1 MRMILKVSESLP
13 FYWRLTNEGIP
24 PQGIPDRMPFSL
36 EYNDGLLVQSRTPE
50 LLDSLEHIYNL
61 DYNIGY
67 IQEGYEIAKGYFE
80 DFREYL
86 LQQVQASGPNLEIVE
101 IGCGGATLLRELATL
116 GHNVTGVDPSPVSI
130 RASQRYDLKLVPDF
144 FTSETEIGTP
154 DLIYHM
160 DVLEHVENPIS
171 FLVAQRT
178 KMKPGAK
185 LVISVPDAT
194 ESLELGDL
202 SICMHQHLQYFT
214 RQSLVS
220 TVEQAGFIVDHVTQA
235 KFGGSLYL
243 TAQASNGQTQ
253 SRTRARPQVLDF
265 DRFIESR
272 DLFNKNFR
280 RDMEDFGEVAFY
292 VPLRAMPY
300 LYTRSNALSEG
311 SVRFF
316 DDTKHWHGCHF
327 DGSSVEIE
335 NISDF
340 IKNPPP
346 VVYIMS
352 LTFGD
357 LIEERIMSSM
367 AGSVVVRQLRHVL
380 NQGQH

>member
-1 MRMILKVSESLP
+1 MIFKVSESLP
-13 FYWRLTNEGIP
+13 FYWRLTNEVSP
-24 PQGIPDRMPFSL
+24 PRGIPDRMTFSL
-36 EYNDGLLVQSRTPE
+36 EYKDGLLVQSRTPE

-67 IQEGYEIAKGYFE
+67 IQDGYDIAQGYFE

-130 RASQRYDLKLVPDF
+130 RASQRYNLKLVADF

-154 DLIYHM
+154 DLVYHM
-160 DVLEHVENPIS
+160 DVLEHVENPIG
-171 FLVAQRT
+171 FLAAQRT

-185 LVISVPDAT
+185 LVVSVPDAT

-220 TVEQAGFIVDHVTQA
+220 IVEQAGFIVDHVTQA
-235 KFGGSLYL
+235 NFGGSLYL
-243 TAQASNGQTQ
+243 TAHVSNSQIPPN
-253 SRTRARPQVLDF
+253 TRSRPQILDF
-265 DRFIESR
+265 DRFIQSR
-272 DLFNKNFR
+272 DLFDRNLK
-280 RDMEDFGEVAFY
+280 RDMQDFGEVAFY

-300 LYTRSNALSEG
+300 LYTGISDLSEDKI
-311 SVRFF
+311 RFF
-316 DDTKHWHGCHF
+316 DDTEHWYGCHF
-327 DGSSVEIE
+327 DGSSVPIE
-335 NISDF
+335 NISDL
-340 IKNPPP
+340 IRKPPP
-346 VVYIMS
+346 IVYIMS

-357 LIEERIMSSM
+357 LIEERIMSSI
-367 AGSVVVRQLRHVL
+367 AGSVVIRQLRYIL

>member
-1 MRMILKVSESLP
+1 MILRVSESLP
-13 FYWRLTNEGIP
+13 FYWRLTNEVIP
-24 PQGIPDRMPFSL
+24 PEGIPDRMPFSL
-36 EYNDGLLVQSRTPE
+36 EYKDGLLVQSRTRE

-67 IQEGYEIAKGYFE
+67 IQDGYEIAKGYFE

-86 LQQVQASGPNLEIVE
+86 LEQVQASGPNLEIVE

-130 RASQRYDLKLVPDF
+130 RASQKYNLKLVPDF
-144 FTSETEIGTP
+144 FTSETEIGAP
-154 DLIYHM
+154 DLVYHM

-214 RQSLVS
+214 RESLVN
-220 TVEQAGFIVDHVTQA
+220 TVEKAGFIVDHITQA
-235 KFGGSLYL
+235 NFGGSLYL
-243 TAQASNGQTQ
+243 TAHASNHQTQ
-253 SRTRARPQVLDF
+253 PNTQLRPQLLDF
-265 DRFIESR
+265 DRFMQSR
-272 DLFNKNFR
+272 DLFDRKLNQ
-280 RDMEDFGEVAFY
+280 DMEDFGEVAFY

-300 LYTRSNALSEG
+300 LYTGRNRLSEG
-311 SVRFF
+311 NVRFF
-316 DDTKHWHGCHF
+316 DDTKHWYGCHF

-340 IKNPPP
+340 IENPPP

-357 LIEERIMSSM
+357 LIEKRIKSSM
-367 AGSVVVRQLRHVL
+367 SGSVVVRQLRHVL
-380 NQGQH
+380 KQGQH

>member
-1 MRMILKVSESLP
+1 MIFKVSESLP
-13 FYWRLTNEGIP
+13 FYWRLTNEVTP
-24 PQGIPDRMPFSL
+24 PGGIPDRMPFSL
-36 EYNDGLLVQSRTPE
+36 EYKDGLLVQSRTPE

-101 IGCGGATLLRELATL
+101 IGCGGATLLRELGTL
-116 GHNVTGVDPSPVSI
+116 GHKVMGVDPSPVSI
-130 RASQRYDLKLVPDF
+130 RASQRYNLKLVPDF
-144 FTSETEIGTP
+144 FTAETEIGTP
-154 DLIYHM
+154 DLVYHM

-185 LVISVPDAT
+185 LVISVPDAS

-214 RQSLVS
+214 RESLVS
-220 TVEQAGFIVDHVTQA
+220 TVEQADFVVDHITQA
-235 KFGGSLYL
+235 NFGGSLYL
-243 TAQASNGQTQ
+243 TAHASNGRTQ
-253 SRTRARPQVLDF
+253 PNTRSRPQVLNF
-265 DRFIESR
+265 DRFIQSR
-272 DLFNKNFR
+272 DSFNKYLNQ
-280 RDMEDFGEVAFY
+280 DMEDFGEVAFY

-300 LYTRSNALSEG
+300 LYTGRNSASER

-316 DDTKHWHGCHF
+316 DDTKHWYGCHF

-335 NISDF
+335 NISDL

-367 AGSVVVRQLRHVL
+367 AGSIVVRQLRHIL
-380 NQGQH
+380 KQGQH